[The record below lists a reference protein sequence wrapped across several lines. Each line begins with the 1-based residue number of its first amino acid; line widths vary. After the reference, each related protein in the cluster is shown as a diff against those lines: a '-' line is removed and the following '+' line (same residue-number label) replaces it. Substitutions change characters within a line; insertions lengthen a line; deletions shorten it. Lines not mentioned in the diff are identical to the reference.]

1 MRKMWLE
8 VTTVTRG
15 ANVHIMGAKNK
26 RCLVVI
32 QLSTLEDTTNLYL
45 SKKGKNC
52 RWVIIYVIDEIL
64 IVTNNF
70 IFDAV
75 LLLSSTDQLSHPY
88 SESINLVCLLLLQI
102 RRLYPGTCCPST
114 KAYDIGPIHFLVGHH
129 RINVIHPGENVKGSI
144 RKYFL
149 WNN

>member
-1 MRKMWLE
+1 MSILCALKIKDVSLSSNFQLWKIRLIFTCRRKE
-8 VTTVTRG
+8 KIAG
-15 ANVHIMGAKNK
+15 
-26 RCLVVI
+26 
-32 QLSTLEDTTNLYL
+32 
-45 SKKGKNC
+45 KKGKNC

-64 IVTNNF
+64 IVTNTF

-114 KAYDIGPIHFLVGHH
+114 KAYNIGPIHFLVGYNP
-129 RINVIHPGENVKGSI
+129 INALHPGENVKGSI

-149 WNN
+149 

>member
-1 MRKMWLE
+1 MSILWALKIKDVSLSSNSQLWKIRVIFTCRRKE
-8 VTTVTRG
+8 KISG
-15 ANVHIMGAKNK
+15 
-26 RCLVVI
+26 
-32 QLSTLEDTTNLYL
+32 
-45 SKKGKNC
+45 KKGKNC

-114 KAYDIGPIHFLVGHH
+114 KAYDIGPIHFLVGNNP
-129 RINVIHPGENVKGSI
+129 INSIHPEATVKETF

>member
-1 MRKMWLE
+1 MSILWALKIKDVSLSSNCQLWKIRLIFTCRRKE
-8 VTTVTRG
+8 KIAG
-15 ANVHIMGAKNK
+15 
-26 RCLVVI
+26 
-32 QLSTLEDTTNLYL
+32 
-45 SKKGKNC
+45 KKGKNC

-64 IVTNNF
+64 NVTNNF

-75 LLLSSTDQLSHPY
+75 LLLSSTDQLNHPY

-129 RINVIHPGENVKGSI
+129 RINAIHPGENVKGSI